1 MDINLIVHSKL
12 LNMKNKDL
20 LILFLLAFLAAS
32 FLGCSK
38 ENPATENQATSA
50 VLNSNND
57 VTNNTSRFAPR
68 HYGSIIGVLIP
79 VPAKARIV
87 AFNDQYVSEETT
99 SNQDGSFE
107 LKNLPGAS
115 YRVTIDYVPIGANSY
130 SSLTIERVVVIA
142 GGITNLGIIN
152 LQ

>member
-1 MDINLIVHSKL
+1 MDINLIAHIKL
-12 LNMKNKDL
+12 RNMKNKNL
-20 LILFLLAFLAAS
+20 LILSMLVFLAAS

-38 ENPATENQATSA
+38 ESPTTENQATPA

-68 HYGSIIGVLIP
+68 HYGSIIGVLVP

-87 AFNDQYVSEETT
+87 AFNDQYVSEETN

-107 LKNLPGAS
+107 LKNLLPAS
-115 YRVTIDYVPIGANSY
+115 YTITIDYVPVGANSY
-130 SSLTIERVVVIA
+130 SSITIERVVVIA